1 VPRDWHPD
9 GVSALSAL
17 HGQEFKRGM
26 PMMWEWRN
34 ADCTGNDE
42 TIDNWPM
49 LGIRQEEFM
58 LLLNPV
64 TGLQALYDTIADEP
78 QTRNLIADKPDLAR
92 TLAGQIE
99 EYSRSLPGYA
109 TRPGAPDG

>member
-1 VPRDWHPD
+1 V
-9 GVSALSAL
+9 
-17 HGQEFKRGM
+17 

-34 ADCTGNDE
+34 ASCSSNDE

-58 LLLNPV
+58 LLMNPV
-64 TGLQALYDTIADEP
+64 TGLQALYDTMADES
-78 QTRNLIADKPDLAR
+78 QTRNLVADKPDLAG

-99 EYSRSLPGYA
+99 EYSRSLTGLGM
-109 TRPGAPDG
+109 RRRSE